1 MLRGEYS
8 ALFESPNDF
17 LSVRQFLDAVA
28 RSRMRFHRQDLAVH
42 SKAAYVIS
50 CAVSKRCQQSICVL
64 KTQTTQFRQRICAV
78 HSTDGCN
85 GRVGKLNW
93 LLLKHAAETEA
104 NHGLPQFM
112 IVIDNCNTVASD
124 TQIRYGIC
132 TRLTQRK
139 WGQITTISQTI
150 EAQTT
155 RISTAANGRFRSP
168 N

>member
-1 MLRGEYS
+1 MLLGEFS
-8 ALFESPNDF
+8 TLFEPPNDL

-28 RSRMRFHRQDLAVH
+28 RSCMRLHRQDLAVH
-42 SKAAYVIS
+42 SKAAYVIP

-78 HSTDGCN
+78 HSTYGRD
-85 GRVGKLNW
+85 GRVRKLDW

-112 IVIDNCNTVASD
+112 IVIDNCSTVASD

-139 WGQITTISQTI
+139 WGQIATISQTI

-155 RISTAANGRFRSP
+155 RMSTAASGRFRSP